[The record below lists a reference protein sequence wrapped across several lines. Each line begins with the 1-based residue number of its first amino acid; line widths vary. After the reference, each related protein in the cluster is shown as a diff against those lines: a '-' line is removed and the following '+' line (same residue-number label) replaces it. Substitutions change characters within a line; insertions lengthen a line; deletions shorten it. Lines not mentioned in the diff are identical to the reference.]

1 MIIEPSVLRNDIVRE
16 NLSKSVKLDHLGNRY
31 LTMLCLAGTILLSY
45 PDKGIAIEVDGY
57 GGENEISLKTKDLI
71 GNMKE
76 SAQRVLSKLMLP
88 QSLSPTY
95 S

>member
-1 MIIEPSVLRNDIVRE
+1 MIIEPNVLKNDIVRE

-31 LTMLCLAGTILLSY
+31 LTMLRPAGTILLSY
-45 PDKGIAIEVDGY
+45 PDKGIVIEVDGY
-57 GGENEISLKTKDLI
+57 GGENEISTKTKNLI

-88 QSLSPTY
+88 QSMSPTY